1 MIKYITTN
9 MLSCTKLLES
19 MVYTTLVILFPIR
32 NNKHLNLN
40 VITRNSSLKKV
51 IL

>member
-1 MIKYITTN
+1 

-32 NNKHLNLN
+32 NNETPLLKRYNLL
-40 VITRNSSLKKV
+40 VVYEKTITH
-51 IL
+51 